1 MNQHSIDSKGK
12 DWNLELS
19 KETKEKVFKDFSA
32 WRARKNP
39 AARETSLSDW
49 NIGRYKEVFI
59 IARSGGRRG
68 NCLYFVKDDKC
79 VEFSPAFEDIDSI
92 YQAFLKDEEPE
103 KS

>member
-1 MNQHSIDSKGK
+1 M
-12 DWNLELS
+12 ELS
-19 KETKEKVFKDFSA
+19 KETKEKVLKTFNA

-39 AARETSLSDW
+39 AARVTSLSDW

-79 VEFSPAFEDIDSI
+79 VEFSPAFADIDSI
-92 YQAFLKDEEPE
+92 YQAFLQDEDPK

>member
-1 MNQHSIDSKGK
+1 M
-12 DWNLELS
+12 ELS
-19 KETKEKVFKDFSA
+19 KETKEKVFKAFSA

-39 AARETSLSDW
+39 AARVTSLNDW
-49 NIGRYKEVFI
+49 SIGRYKEVFI

-79 VEFSPAFEDIDSI
+79 VEFSPAFADIDSI
-92 YQAFLKDEEPE
+92 YQVFLQDEEPE

>member
-1 MNQHSIDSKGK
+1 M
-12 DWNLELS
+12 ELS
-19 KETKEKVFKDFSA
+19 KETKEKVLKTFNA

-39 AARETSLSDW
+39 AARVTSLSDW

-79 VEFSPAFEDIDSI
+79 VEFSPAFADIDSI
-92 YQAFLKDEEPE
+92 YQAFLQDEESK